1 MPAVANE
8 QFDLPLAK
16 RQKRAPDAQLRA
28 KARGGSKIFAPFRV
42 RPCNGSENRK
52 PTHFVPIVD

>member
-42 RPCNGSENRK
+42 RLLQLERK
-52 PTHFVPIVD
+52 AKFHTSCSDR